1 MDREE
6 HNLIAR
12 GQAGDRWAFEQLV
25 SRYDRQILALA
36 HNMVGD
42 REEAQ
47 DIYQEALLAAFRG
60 LPRFRLESDFFTW
73 LYRIAVNEALKW
85 RKRRKRRKR
94 RRETQWPEEEW
105 QVDNPEKKILN
116 AELGARIMES
126 LDGLSPQERMAF
138 ALCHDQGYKLGQAA
152 LYMDCSV
159 GSVKS
164 YLFRAR
170 NKMKKDLR
178 TYMEG

>member
-6 HNLIAR
+6 HNLIQR
-12 GQAGDRWAFEQLV
+12 GQAGDRWAFEQLI

-36 HNMVGD
+36 YNMVGNQ
-42 REEAQ
+42 EEAQ
-47 DIYQEALLAAFRG
+47 DVYQEALLAAFRG

-73 LYRIAVNEALKW
+73 LYHIAVNESLKW
-85 RKRRKRRKR
+85 RRRRKR
-94 RRETQWPEEEW
+94 RREVQWPEEERRV
-105 QVDNPEKKILN
+105 QTPERAMLD
-116 AELGARIMES
+116 AELGARIAES

-138 ALCHDQGYKLGQAA
+138 VLCHDQGFKLGQAA

-170 NKMKKDLR
+170 SKMKKELR
-178 TYMEG
+178 TYMGE